1 MGDKTILITGG
12 TGKVGTV
19 LVNYYADKGYNV
31 VFTSRSLLNIE
42 KLKGMRSNVY
52 GIQVDFSQSNAVD
65 DIISW
70 LVESKLDVNYL
81 INNARN
87 IDALKVEDDG
97 FISPNNWIMEYQ
109 IDVVTPYLL
118 SIGLSR
124 KMSLKKIVNISSM
137 YGVNAYN
144 PVLYE
149 GIHRFPLQY
158 ACAKASLIH
167 LTKCLAV
174 FFADSGISVNCISL
188 GGILGR
194 VDIAFQ
200 ERYAKLC
207 PQKRMMKEKE
217 VIGSVD
223 FLISDESVYI
233 TGENIKVDGG
243 WGIW

>member
-1 MGDKTILITGG
+1 MKNKTILITGG

-19 LVNYYADKGYNV
+19 LVNYYANKGCNV
-31 VFTSRSLLNIE
+31 VFTSRSIQKIE
-42 KLKGMRSNVY
+42 KLKDGRSNIF

-65 DIISW
+65 DIIKK
-70 LVESKLDVNYL
+70 LIDLKLDVNYL

-87 IDALKVEDDG
+87 IEALKVEDDG
-97 FISPNNWIMEYQ
+97 FVSSDNWIMEYQ
-109 IDVVTPYLL
+109 IDVIIPYML
-118 SIGLSR
+118 SMGLSK
-124 KMSLKKIVNISSM
+124 KMSLEKIVNISSI

-144 PVLYE
+144 PALYE
-149 GIHRFPLQY
+149 GVHRFPLQY

-174 FFADSGISVNCISL
+174 FFADRGISVNCISL

-194 VDIAFQ
+194 VDVAFQ
-200 ERYAKLC
+200 NRYAKLC
-207 PQKRMMKEKE
+207 PQKRMMEESE

-223 FLISDESVYI
+223 FLISDKSTYI

>member
-1 MGDKTILITGG
+1 MEDKTILITGG

-42 KLKGMRSNVY
+42 KLKGKRSNVY
-52 GIQVDFSQSNAVD
+52 GIQADFSQSNAVD

-87 IDALKVEDDG
+87 IDALKVGDDG
-97 FISPNNWIMEYQ
+97 FISPENWIMEYQ

-118 SIGLSR
+118 SVGLSR

-144 PVLYE
+144 PTLYE

-167 LTKCLAV
+167 LTRCLAV

-188 GGILGR
+188 GGISGR
-194 VDIAFQ
+194 ADRAFQ

-207 PQKRMMKEKE
+207 PQRRMMKEEE

>member
-1 MGDKTILITGG
+1 MDNKTILITGG

-31 VFTSRSLLNIE
+31 VFTSRSVQKIH
-42 KLKGMRSNVY
+42 KLIDGRSNIY

-65 DIISW
+65 DIINY
-70 LVESKLDVNYL
+70 LIENKLDVNYL
-81 INNARN
+81 VNNARN
-87 IDALKVEDDG
+87 IEALRVEDDG
-97 FISPNNWIMEYQ
+97 FISADNWMMEYQ
-109 IDVVTPYLL
+109 IDVITPYLL

-124 KMSLKKIVNISSM
+124 KMSLEKVVNISSI

-144 PVLYE
+144 PALYE
-149 GIHRFPLQY
+149 GVHRFPLQY

-174 FFADSGISVNCISL
+174 FFADRGISVNCVSF
-188 GGILGR
+188 GGISGR
-194 VDIAFQ
+194 VDMAFQ

-207 PQKRMMKEKE
+207 PQKRMMEEKE

-223 FLISDESVYI
+223 FLISDKSAYI

>member
-1 MGDKTILITGG
+1 MENKTILITGG

-19 LVNYYADKGYNV
+19 LVNHYADKGYNV
-31 VFTSRSLLNIE
+31 VFTSRNIRNIE
-42 KLKGMRSNVY
+42 KLKAGRPNVC
-52 GIQVDFSQSNAVD
+52 GVQVDFSQPNAVD
-65 DIISW
+65 EMINN

-81 INNARN
+81 VNNARN
-87 IDALKVEDDG
+87 IEALKVEDDG
-97 FISPNNWIMEYQ
+97 FISPDNWMMEYQ

-124 KMSLKKIVNISSM
+124 TMSLEKIVNISSM

-144 PVLYE
+144 PMLYE
-149 GIHRFPLQY
+149 GVHRFPLQY

-194 VDIAFQ
+194 VDMAFQ

-207 PQKRMMKEKE
+207 PQKRMMEDKE
-217 VIGSVD
+217 VVGSVD
-223 FLISDESVYI
+223 FLISDKSTYM

>member
-1 MGDKTILITGG
+1 MEDKTILITGG

-42 KLKGMRSNVY
+42 KLKGRRSNVY
-52 GIQVDFSQSNAVD
+52 GIQADFSQSNAVD
-65 DIISW
+65 DIINW

-87 IDALKVEDDG
+87 IDALKVGDDG
-97 FISPNNWIMEYQ
+97 FIFPENWIMEYQ

-118 SIGLSR
+118 SVGLSR

-144 PVLYE
+144 PTLYE

-167 LTKCLAV
+167 LTRCLAV

-188 GGILGR
+188 GGISGR
-194 VDIAFQ
+194 ADRAFQ

-207 PQKRMMKEKE
+207 PQRRMMKEEE

>member
-1 MGDKTILITGG
+1 MENKTILITGG
-12 TGKVGTV
+12 TGKIGTV

-31 VFTSRSLLNIE
+31 VFTSRSIQNIE
-42 KLKGMRSNVY
+42 KLQGGRSNVY
-52 GIQVDFSQSNAVD
+52 GIQVDFSQLNAVD
-65 DIISW
+65 DMINALI
-70 LVESKLDVNYL
+70 ESNLDVNYL
-81 INNARN
+81 VNNARN
-87 IDALKVEDDG
+87 IEALKVEDDG
-97 FISPNNWIMEYQ
+97 FICPDNWMMEYQ

-124 KMSLKKIVNISSM
+124 KMSLEKIVNISSI

-144 PVLYE
+144 PMLYE

-174 FFADSGISVNCISL
+174 FFADTGISVNCVSF
-188 GGILGR
+188 GGVLGR
-194 VDIAFQ
+194 VDMAFQ

-207 PQKRMMKEKE
+207 PQKRMMEEKE

-223 FLISDESVYI
+223 FLISDKSTYI